1 MQKLIRA
8 ALVSFFAM
16 FVVVF
21 TACTSGSSS
30 PSGGQIND
38 TNVPAESPP
47 SLTDADLERRIADIA
62 AEAKG
67 KVGVSAIVLE
77 TGENVGLNQNE
88 RFPMQS
94 VYKLPI
100 SMAVLRQVEQ
110 GLLTLDQ
117 KIKVEKA
124 DMVSP
129 GQRSPIR
136 DKNPNGTELSVR
148 ELIGLAV
155 SESDGTASDVLMRV
169 AGGAA
174 AIQTYIDE
182 VGIAEMIVKNT
193 EKEFAKDWQVQYDNW
208 ASPEGAV
215 ALLAALD
222 AADGI
227 SAAHRDLLLKFMTD
241 SPTGPKRLKGLL
253 PPGTPVAHKTGTSGT
268 RDRITAATND
278 IGIITLPNGNHI
290 AIAVFVADSSD
301 NEKTREAVIAKIT
314 KAVWDKWSNKK

>member
-1 MQKLIRA
+1 MHKLVHIS
-8 ALVSFFAM
+8 LVVFFAM